1 MSSALRLPL
10 VRGLADI
17 FAARYIPFLVAKIG
31 GRGTSAEQET
41 QAAHDLWVFSIN
53 PAYHGKII
61 AAGAIPPLV
70 ALLSAQSSCWA
81 VQEAAARTLGELAL
95 NAEIQATIKSDPR
108 SYPSLRKLMSTSASA
123 DVRLA
128 AKLALQRLSSAPSG
142 ARRNKIDEADKRV
155 HELVAAEESRTAKGA
170 ATAYKKAAKKETSK
184 TAVKA
189 ASLAASS
196 PAGARASQQTGPSRP
211 SPSLRPDPSVSAPA
225 SNTVAVAAPS
235 PAVSQQQPPPRLRK
249 SCWSCSAT
257 GVPLKKCS
265 ACAVAA
271 YCSAGCQNADWK
283 AHKEQCAGLKA
294 GVSAL
299 ASAGV
304 AGL

>member
-1 MSSALRLPL
+1 MKFPL
-10 VRGLADI
+10 VKGLADI
-17 FAARYIPFLVAKIG
+17 CATRYIPFLVAKIG
-31 GRGTSAEQET
+31 GRGTSAADQT
-41 QAAHDLWVFSIN
+41 RAAHDLWICSIN

-95 NAEIQATIKSDPR
+95 NAEIQATIKSDSR
-108 SYPSLRKLMSTSASA
+108 SYPSLLKLMSTSASA

-128 AKLALQRLSSAPSG
+128 AKLALRRLSSAPPGEQSN
-142 ARRNKIDEADKRV
+142 RIDEADKRV
-155 HELVAAEESRTAKGA
+155 HEAIAAEENRTAK
-170 ATAYKKAAKKETSK
+170 ATVSAREKAAKKEASE

-189 ASLAASS
+189 AALAASS
-196 PAGARASQQTGPSRP
+196 PAGARASQQTGPSWP
-211 SPSLRPDPSVSAPA
+211 SPSLRPDPSASAPA
-225 SNTVAVAAPS
+225 SDTVAAAATPMAIS
-235 PAVSQQQPPPRLRK
+235 QQQQPPPRLRK

-257 GVPLKKCS
+257 GAPLKKCS
-265 ACAVAA
+265 GCAAAA
-271 YCSAGCQNADWK
+271 YCSVGCQNADWK

-294 GVSAL
+294 GTAL

-304 AGL
+304 AERGGL

>member
-1 MSSALRLPL
+1 M
-10 VRGLADI
+10 VTT
-17 FAARYIPFLVAKIG
+17 RYIPILVAQIG
-31 GRGTSAEQET
+31 SRRGISTEQEK
-41 QAAHDLWVFSIN
+41 AAHHLWMCSIN

-108 SYPSLRKLMSTSASA
+108 SYPSLLKLMSTSASA
-123 DVRLA
+123 DVRMA
-128 AKLALQRLSSAPSG
+128 AKLALQRLSSAPPG
-142 ARRNKIDEADKRV
+142 AQGNRIDEADKRI
-155 HELVAAEESRTAKGA
+155 HEAIAAEENRTAKG
-170 ATAYKKAAKKETSK
+170 TASAREKAAKKEASE

-189 ASLAASS
+189 AALAASS

-211 SPSLRPDPSVSAPA
+211 SPSLHPDPSASALAPT
-225 SNTVAVAAPS
+225 SDTVAAAATPT
-235 PAVSQQQPPPRLRK
+235 AVSQQQQPPARLRK

-265 ACAVAA
+265 VCAVAA
-271 YCSAGCQNADWK
+271 YCSAGCQNVDWK